1 MKTKCSHEPT
11 GRSGG
16 KKGWIIDSGLITK
29 GLKDQAEEFKLDAL
43 EEGPGKVLKQ
53 GRDMF

>member
-29 GLKDQAEEFKLDAL
+29 GLKDQAEEFKLDAP

-53 GRDMF
+53 GRDML